1 MSLNS
6 TPTENRILI
15 STEGQQVEIETSEIA
30 YNGFFKMMK
39 YRLRHSL
46 FNGGMSNFFTREVM
60 TRPDAVAVLLF
71 DPSSECV
78 ILTKQFRIGALE
90 SSNAWLEELVAGII
104 EPGEEPEDV
113 ARRETLEETGLT
125 LTSKL
130 EKIAE
135 YYGSPGGLS
144 EKTIVYFAEIDSSS
158 AEGVH
163 GLDSENEDILVVK
176 KPIKQLFDEVDSAN
190 ISNASLMITGLWL
203 KHRLANIATDTGK
216 VKNL

>member
-6 TPTENRILI
+6 TPTENRVLT
-15 STEGQQVEIETSEIA
+15 STEGLQVEIEKSEIA

-46 FNGGMSNFFTREVM
+46 FKGGMSNFFTREVM

-78 ILTKQFRIGALE
+78 ILTKQFRIGALK
-90 SSNAWLEELVAGII
+90 SSNPWLEELVAGII
-104 EPGEEPEDV
+104 EPGEQPEDV

-144 EKTIVYFAEIDSSS
+144 EKTIVYFAEIDASS

-176 KPIKQLFDEVDSAN
+176 KPVNQLFGEIDSAS
-190 ISNASLMITGLWL
+190 ISNASLMIAGLWL
-203 KHRLANIATDTGK
+203 KHRLANL
-216 VKNL
+216 NLISNKELK

>member
-6 TPTENRILI
+6 TPTESRVLT
-15 STEGQQVEIETSEIA
+15 STEGKQVEIETSKIA

-46 FNGGMSNFFTREVM
+46 FNGGMSNFFN
-60 TRPDAVAVLLF
+60 AVAVLLF

-90 SSNAWLEELVAGII
+90 SSNPWLEELVAGII

-130 EKIAE
+130 HKIAE

-144 EKTIVYFAEIDSSS
+144 EKTIIYFAEIDSSS
-158 AEGVH
+158 VEGVH

-176 KPIKQLFDEVDSAN
+176 KPIKQLFEEVDSAN
-190 ISNASLMITGLWL
+190 ISNASLMIAALWL
-203 KHRLANIATDTGK
+203 KQR
-216 VKNL
+216 V